1 MKIMLTVSYDGTAY
15 SGWQVQPNCDTVQ
28 ERIEKAI
35 FSVTGET
42 VRVTGSGRTDSG
54 VHALGQTAHFSVE
67 KDTIP
72 AERYVKALNAYLPHD
87 IRVLSSC
94 AVSDRFD
101 ACRGAKQK
109 TYKYSCYISDV
120 ELPLKERYAVRMD
133 SKLDIE
139 KMKKGALVFL
149 GAHDFKGFCSTG
161 SSIKTTERTIFA
173 LDIDFNGLDL
183 TFSITG
189 NGFLY
194 NMVRI
199 IVGTLIKLG
208 ENKCEIEDIEKMLKT
223 GNRELG
229 GKTLPAKGLCL
240 ERVVYDKVN

>member
-1 MKIMLTVSYDGTAY
+1 MKIMLTISYDGTNY
-15 SGWQVQPNCDTVQ
+15 CGWQVQPSADTVQ
-28 ERIEKAI
+28 ERIEQAI
-35 FSVTGET
+35 FKVTGEN

-67 KDTIP
+67 KATIP
-72 AERYVKALNAYLPHD
+72 AEKYAKALNAYLPPD

-94 AVSDRFD
+94 TVEDTFD

-109 TYKYSCYISDV
+109 TYKYSCYLSDI
-120 ELPLKERYAVRMD
+120 ELPLKERYSVRMD
-133 SKLDIE
+133 KGLDIE
-139 KMKKGALVFL
+139 KMKKGASVFI
-149 GAHDFKGFCSTG
+149 GTHDFKGFCSTG
-161 SSIKTTERTIFA
+161 SSIKTTERTIYA
-173 LDIDFNGLDL
+173 LDIDFFGLDL

-199 IVGTLIKLG
+199 IVGTLVKLG
-208 ENKCEIEDIEKMLKT
+208 ENKCRIEDIEEMLKS
-223 GNRELG
+223 GNRTLG

-240 ERVVYDKVN
+240 ESVIYK

>member
-1 MKIMLTVSYDGTAY
+1 MKVMLTISYDGTAY

-35 FSVTGET
+35 FSVTGEN

-54 VHALGQTAHFSVE
+54 VHAKGQTAHFNVE

-72 AERYVKALNAYLPHD
+72 AERYAKALNAYLPSD
-87 IRVLSSC
+87 IRVLSST
-94 AVSDRFD
+94 AVPDTFD
-101 ACRGAKQK
+101 ACRRAKKK
-109 TYKYSCYISDV
+109 TYVYSCYISSID
-120 ELPLKERYAVRMD
+120 LPLKERYAVRLD
-133 SKLDIE
+133 NGLDIE
-139 KMKKGALVFL
+139 KIKQGAKLFI
-149 GAHDFKGFCSTG
+149 GTHDFKGFCSTG
-161 SSIKTTERTIFA
+161 SSIKTTERTIFS
-173 LDIDFNGLDL
+173 LGVDFDGLNL

-199 IVGTLIKLG
+199 IVGTLVKLG
-208 ENKCEIEDIEKMLKT
+208 ENKCSLADIEKMLKT
-223 GNRELG
+223 GDRELG

-240 ERVVYDKVN
+240 DNVVY